1 MDHELDRILMREEEL
16 KRELE
21 DLRRQRT
28 TLERAARPRRA
39 ERSLRDLTLD
49 LLAEACTPLNSLL
62 IAGVL
67 SALYSR
73 EVPSTRFGTLSIDEQ
88 KSFAAGRVT
97 RPVYLCHC
105 LNAADGVAVKRFWAR
120 SDWPLRE
127 RIIGPMT
134 GRVLFLKS
142 AVWIIK
148 LAEDRGDAAPER
160 LKFLA
165 ADHARSAGLK
175 VDRGCFQFVEWLTA
189 LEAQLQKHLPEDE
202 EVRRT
207 AAAALEPR
215 LNDRDVLF
223 GARGGLVS
231 IPGTT
236 RRWKEGNQ

>member
-1 MDHELDRILMREEEL
+1 MHAELDRILMREEEL

-28 TLERAARPRRA
+28 TLERAVRPRRA
-39 ERSLRDLTLD
+39 QRSLRDITLD
-49 LLAEACTPLNSLL
+49 LLAEAGMPLNSLL

-73 EVPSTRFGTLSIDEQ
+73 QVPSTRFGTLSIDEQ
-88 KSFAAGRVT
+88 KSFTAGRVT

-120 SDWPLRE
+120 SDWALHE

-142 AVWIIK
+142 AIWVIK
-148 LAEDRGDAAPER
+148 LAQDRGEAASER
-160 LKFLA
+160 LKFMA
-165 ADHARSAGLK
+165 ADHARGAGLK
-175 VDRGCFQFVEWLTA
+175 VDRGSFQFVEWLTA
-189 LEAQLQKHLPEDE
+189 LNAHLEKYLPEDE
-202 EVRRT
+202 EVRR
-207 AAAALEPR
+207 AAAAAIERR
-215 LNDRDVLF
+215 LNDRDRLF

-236 RRWKEGNQ
+236 RRWKEGN

>member
-1 MDHELDRILMREEEL
+1 MDNELDQILMREESL
-16 KRELE
+16 RRELE
-21 DLRRQRT
+21 QLRRQRML
-28 TLERAARPRRA
+28 LERAARPRRA

-49 LLAEACTPLNSLL
+49 LLAEAGTPLNSLL

-88 KSFAAGRVT
+88 RSFAAGRVA

-120 SDWPLRE
+120 SDWGLHE
-127 RIIGPMT
+127 RIIGAMT
-134 GRVLFLKS
+134 GRVLFLK
-142 AVWIIK
+142 AAIWIIK
-148 LAEDRGDAAPER
+148 LAEDRADAAPER

-175 VDRGCFQFVEWLTA
+175 VDRGTFQFPEWLAA
-189 LEAQLQKHLPEDE
+189 LEAQLQKYLPEDE
-202 EVRRT
+202 EARRA
-207 AAAALEPR
+207 AAAALGER
-215 LNDRDVLF
+215 LNDQDRLF
-223 GARGGLVS
+223 GTRSGLVS

-236 RRWKEGNQ
+236 RRWKEANE

>member
-1 MDHELDRILMREEEL
+1 MDDELDRLLMREEEL

-21 DLRRQRT
+21 GLRRRRT

-39 ERSLRDLTLD
+39 ERPLRDVALD
-49 LLAEACTPLNSLL
+49 LLAEAGAPLNSLL
-62 IAGVL
+62 IASAL
-67 SALYSR
+67 SALYGR

-88 KSFAAGRVT
+88 KSFAAGRVA

-120 SDWPLRE
+120 SDWALHE
-127 RIIGPMT
+127 RIIGAMT

-142 AVWIIK
+142 AIWITK
-148 LAEDRGDAAPER
+148 MAHDRGDAAPER

-165 ADHARSAGLK
+165 ADHARSAGLR
-175 VDRGCFQFVEWLTA
+175 VDRGSFQFVEWLTA
-189 LEAQLQKHLPEDE
+189 LEVQLQKHLPEDE
-202 EVRRT
+202 EVRR
-207 AAAALEPR
+207 AAAATLQGR
-215 LNDRDVLF
+215 LNDRDMLF

-236 RRWKEGNQ
+236 RRWKEGNE